1 MGTPIPHNA
10 ATFSLEEVLA
20 ITGGEVFPTPPSPRR
35 IAEQSVVG
43 EGGWGGEAKSGAN
56 PNQHAPKLTPTGW
69 GGEALVSVSTDT
81 RTLTPGSLFI
91 ALPGE
96 RFDGHD
102 YLHVAAQN
110 GARAALVERDVT
122 GPEGLTLVRCGSTLA
137 ALGALAK
144 AHLDAWKNLSG
155 TRCIIGITG
164 SAGKTT
170 TRVAVGAMLQKIY
183 PGMVHATKGNLNN
196 LVGLPMVV
204 FELAKPHHFAVL
216 EMGMNQ
222 PGEIAQLAAIAKPD
236 VAIVTLVA
244 AAHVEGVGSID
255 GVAHE
260 KGALFRAL
268 ASDGVAIG
276 NGDDERV
283 MSVREG
289 SSAKQRISYGTREDV
304 DLRIIDRRPEGL
316 ANARVKLARRD
327 GTTLEFVTPLIG
339 EAGAYACAAAVC
351 VAEAISGERMTSPI
365 VEDAFADAEV
375 GGGAGRLVP
384 RALGNDIIVI
394 DDSYNANPASASAS
408 IRTASE
414 LARAANK
421 RLVLAL
427 GAMYELGVETA
438 NGHDQVGRAAGA
450 SGAACVFAIGGDAQR
465 IADRATEVGVPSKFF
480 PTSADAAD
488 AVVAAVRPG
497 DLILV
502 KGSRGV
508 GTEKVVRAL
517 SLAFGERTT
526 AEVTA

>member
-1 MGTPIPHNA
+1 
-10 ATFSLEEVLA
+10 
-20 ITGGEVFPTPPSPRR
+20 
-35 IAEQSVVG
+35 VV
-43 EGGWGGEAKSGAN
+43 
-56 PNQHAPKLTPTGW
+56 
-69 GGEALVSVSTDT
+69 VSVSTDT
-81 RTLTPGSLFI
+81 RTLTPGSLFV

-102 YLHVAAQN
+102 YLETAAKN
-110 GARAALVERDVT
+110 GARAALVERDVVA
-122 GPEGLTLVRCGSTLA
+122 PDGLTLIRCASTLA

-144 AHLDAWKNLSG
+144 THLERWKNLPG
-155 TRCIIGITG
+155 TRRIVAITG

-170 TRVAVGAMLQKIY
+170 TRVAVTAMLEKIY

-196 LVGLPMVV
+196 LVGLPMMV

-222 PGEIAQLAAIAKPD
+222 PGEIEQLAAIAKPD
-236 VAIVTLVA
+236 VAIVTLVS

-255 GVAHE
+255 GVAYE

-283 MSVREG
+283 MNVREV
-289 SSAKQRISYGTREDV
+289 SSAKQKISYGTREDL
-304 DLRIIDRRPEGL
+304 DLRIIDRHPEGFAL
-316 ANARVKLARRD
+316 SRVKLARRD
-327 GTTLEFVTPLIG
+327 GSTLEFVTPLIG

-365 VEDAFADAEV
+365 VEAAFAEAEV

-384 RALGNDIIVI
+384 RPLGNGAIVI
-394 DDSYNANPASASAS
+394 DDSYNANPASSSAS
-408 IRTASE
+408 IRTAAE
-414 LARAANK
+414 LARTTNR
-421 RLVLAL
+421 RLLLVL
-427 GAMYELGVETA
+427 GAMYELGVESA
-438 NGHDQVGRAAGA
+438 NGHDQVGRVAGS
-450 SGAACVFAIGGDAQR
+450 SGAAGVFAIGGDAQR

-480 PTSADAAD
+480 PTSADAAQS
-488 AVVAAVRPG
+488 VVDAVRPG

-508 GTEKVVRAL
+508 GTEKIVRAL
-517 SLAFGERTT
+517 SLALGERATT
-526 AEVTA
+526 AEATA